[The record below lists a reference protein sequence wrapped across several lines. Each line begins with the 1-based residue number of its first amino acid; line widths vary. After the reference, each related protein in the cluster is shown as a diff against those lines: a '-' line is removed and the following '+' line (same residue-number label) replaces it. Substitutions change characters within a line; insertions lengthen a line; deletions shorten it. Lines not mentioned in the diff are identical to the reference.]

1 MGLTPK
7 EKKEAIFITIG
18 LILFFILVH
27 GNDIGAFRNT
37 DQADARLYPVLY
49 VICVTPIL
57 LFVFKKKILNGLSLK
72 LKIFTVIY
80 AMVTALMPMFLLSGL
95 GKYIDY
101 YTTDKHWTKE
111 NATIINKSSSGGG
124 RGGTTYL
131 YKVQI
136 KDTTIM
142 LDSKL
147 SYPIDEVLH
156 LKMCKTRLGMIIA
169 EEYNDQD

>member
-1 MGLTPK
+1 M
-7 EKKEAIFITIG
+7 EMIG
-18 LILFFILVH
+18 RL
-27 GNDIGAFRNT
+27 RNT
-37 DQADARLYPVLY
+37 DQADAKLDPVLY

-57 LFVFKKKILNGLSLK
+57 LFIFIRKVLNEFTLK
-72 LKIFTVIY
+72 LKIFIIICSLIL
-80 AMVTALMPMFLLSGL
+80 AAMPMLLLSGL

-111 NATIINKSSSGGG
+111 DVTIINKSSSGGG
-124 RGGTTYL
+124 RGGTTYR
-131 YKVQI
+131 YRVKI

>member
-1 MGLTPK
+1 MKLTPQ
-7 EKKEAIFITIG
+7 EKKELIIYFIIVIFV
-18 LILFFILVH
+18 LILMG
-27 GNDIGAFRNT
+27 GNELGQFRNT
-37 DQADARLYPVLY
+37 DQADAKLDPVLY

-57 LFVFKKKILNGLSLK
+57 LFIRKGFNELTLK
-72 LKIFTVIY
+72 LKIFIIICSLIL
-80 AMVTALMPMFLLSGL
+80 AAMPMLLLSGL

-169 EEYNDQD
+169 EEYDGQD

>member
-1 MGLTPK
+1 
-7 EKKEAIFITIG
+7 
-18 LILFFILVH
+18 
-27 GNDIGAFRNT
+27 
-37 DQADARLYPVLY
+37 
-49 VICVTPIL
+49 
-57 LFVFKKKILNGLSLK
+57 
-72 LKIFTVIY
+72 
-80 AMVTALMPMFLLSGL
+80 MPMLLLSGL
-95 GKYIDY
+95 CKYIDY

-147 SYPIDEVLH
+147 NYPIDEVLH
-156 LKMCKTRLGMIIA
+156 LKMCKTRLGMILG
-169 EEYNDQD
+169 EQDYEHD

>member
-1 MGLTPK
+1 MKLTPK
-7 EKKEAIFITIG
+7 EKKEGIFITIG
-18 LILFFILVH
+18 FILFLILLH
-27 GNDIGAFRNT
+27 GNDLGAFRNT
-37 DQADARLYPVLY
+37 DQADAKLDPVLY

-57 LFVFKKKILNGLSLK
+57 LFIRKGFNELTLK
-72 LKIFTVIY
+72 LKIFIIICSLILAV
-80 AMVTALMPMFLLSGL
+80 MPMLLLSGL

-111 NATIINKSSSGGG
+111 NVTIINKSSSGGG

-131 YKVQI
+131 YRVKI

-147 SYPIDEVLH
+147 SYPIDKVLH
-156 LKMCKTRLGMIIA
+156 LKMCKTRLGMVIG
-169 EEYNDQD
+169 EEYHDQD

>member
-1 MGLTPK
+1 MKLTPQ
-7 EKKEAIFITIG
+7 EKKELIIYFIIVIFV
-18 LILFFILVH
+18 LILMG
-27 GNDIGAFRNT
+27 GNELGQFRNT
-37 DQADARLYPVLY
+37 DQADAKLDPVLY

-57 LFVFKKKILNGLSLK
+57 LFIRKGFNELTLK
-72 LKIFTVIY
+72 LKIFIIICSLIL
-80 AMVTALMPMFLLSGL
+80 AAMPMLLLSGL

-111 NATIINKSSSGGG
+111 DVTIINKSSSGGG
-124 RGGTTYL
+124 RGGTTYR
-131 YKVQI
+131 YRVKI

-142 LDSKL
+142 LYSKL